1 MLNKNN
7 YNEKSEFRW
16 NFFERAVKNYSLLIR
31 IMNIFDKDKNIIDE
45 APSVFLE
52 ELPFET
58 CKIFIEEEGY
68 KNYSYLSLDKTPDI
82 INIETIRDF
91 FPENHNPY
99 LFNDM
104 FGYNLIYTYPLSSRG
119 SDIIGYLIFATK
131 RKWIIPDSFLK
142 ELKLICN
149 IFNKLILLKGPSE
162 LDYGDYDLHKDLFY
176 KKTLDFFPDPIFLL
190 DDLNYIHYA
199 NQKAVEEFSID
210 EQLLIGERF
219 DNVFKVSSHIL
230 ESKFSTEGKVEFISD
245 GKYRIFNI
253 KSYPIFKTD
262 GKLQGKIKCF
272 VLHDVSQEMID
283 EAYMTQLRNMES
295 LGLLAGGLAHDF
307 NNILTG
313 ILGYA
318 SLMKNF
324 LEKESRLLKY
334 TLAIENAAQRAAKL
348 TRHLLGFAKRQGRK
362 SNVVDINAI
371 IDDLSLIF
379 KESYRDITIEKTL
392 NEMVPP
398 VKGDEGEI
406 QNIILNILLNAKE
419 ALEGKGTIKIST
431 GFKKTKNKKG
441 FVIVEIKDNGPGMT
455 QEIMNK
461 VFEPFFTTKKENH
474 RLGMGLYLAK
484 KLTRN
489 NGGLIEI
496 DSKPKEGTNFIV
508 YLPVAQTGEDELCN
522 EKDGDIDYKNLGLNI
537 KVLIVDDEDIIRDFL
552 KGVLK
557 SVGIHVLEAKDGY
570 EAIELFKTHGE
581 TIDIVILDMI
591 MPGKKGDEVLK
602 DLRNLKKD
610 VKILIS
616 SGFMTERQK
625 ESLRSYHIN
634 GFLDK
639 PYTARTLLNT
649 IKNLAGP

>member
-1 MLNKNN
+1 MQLKNT
-7 YNEKSEFRW
+7 YDEKSEFKW
-16 NFFERAVKNYSLLIR
+16 DFFERAVKNYSLLIR
-31 IMNIFDKDKNIIDE
+31 IVNTFEKGKNIIDE
-45 APSVFLE
+45 APSLFLE

-58 CKIFIEEEGY
+58 CKIVVEAKTH
-68 KNYSYLSLDKTPDI
+68 KNYSYLSLDKTPDN
-82 INIETIRDF
+82 INIETIKDI
-91 FPENHNPY
+91 FPENHNPF

-104 FGYNLIYTYPLSSRG
+104 FGYNLIYTYPLSNKG
-119 SDIIGYLIFATK
+119 FGKIGYIIFATK
-131 RKWIIPDSFLK
+131 RKWVIPDSFLK
-142 ELKLICN
+142 ELKLICS
-149 IFNKLILLKGPSE
+149 IFNKLVLLNISSE
-162 LDYGDYDLHKDLFY
+162 SDFEGYEHKDLYY
-176 KKTLDFFPDPIFLL
+176 KRALDFFPEPIFLL
-190 DDLNYIHYA
+190 DDLNYIQYA

-219 DNVFKVSSHIL
+219 DNVFKVSRHIL
-230 ESKFSTEGKVEFISD
+230 ESKFSTEGKVEFVSD

-253 KSYPIFKTD
+253 KSFPILQKN
-262 GKLQGKIKCF
+262 GKVQTKIKCF
-272 VLHDVSQEMID
+272 FLHDVSQEKID
-283 EAYMTQLRNMES
+283 DAYMAQLKNMES

-362 SNVVDINAI
+362 NNVVDINAI
-371 IDDLSLIF
+371 IDDLTLIF
-379 KESYRDITIEKTL
+379 KESYRDITIEKHL

-406 QNIILNILLNAKE
+406 QNIILNILLNAKD
-419 ALEGKGTIKIST
+419 ALEGKGVIKIST

-441 FVIVEIKDNGPGMT
+441 FVVVEIKDNGPGMS

-461 VFEPFFTTKKENH
+461 VFEPFFTTKEDSH
-474 RLGMGLYLAK
+474 CLGMGLYLAK
-484 KLTRN
+484 KLTKN

-508 YLPVAQTGEDELCN
+508 YLPVAHAGEDGLHN
-522 EKDGDIDYKNLGLNI
+522 EEEKNIDYKDFSFNI
-537 KVLIVDDEDIIRDFL
+537 KVLIVDDEDVIRDFL

-557 SVGIHVLEAKDGY
+557 SVGIHVLEAKDGD
-570 EAIELFKTHGE
+570 EAIKLFKEHAE

-602 DLRNLKKD
+602 DLRNLKED
-610 VKILIS
+610 IKILIS

-625 ESLRSYHIN
+625 ESLKSYHIN

-639 PYTARTLLNT
+639 PYTARTLLNA
-649 IKNLAGP
+649 IKDLVGP